1 MGTGPASREGIG
13 RQDGTD
19 DLHHEPDRGPRPRD
33 SGRVSRTHL
42 LPGRRTIER
51 VLQRNGLTAPRVH
64 LAPLLPPQ
72 EYPGPQARASNQLHE
87 VDLVGP
93 IYLKGQSH
101 PAGTQPAGSRRRGQH
116 QGPGRARRAR
126 VHGMSRYHSGDAYV
140 TMADGSARVPKASI
154 AVPVSDRPH

>member
-1 MGTGPASREGIG
+1 
-13 RQDGTD
+13 
-19 DLHHEPDRGPRPRD
+19 
-33 SGRVSRTHL
+33 L